1 MGGGSKLGLGSCCDL
16 AEYFLRIVV
25 IVSTT
30 ERRKEN
36 RNYRDCRRVISLG
49 EQFWPGVTRGTR
61 LGGGNRWGAGVIGL
75 FSCVY
80 AACLAARRAER
91 REKMRD

>member
-1 MGGGSKLGLGSCCDL
+1 MDGGSKLALGSLCDL

-36 RNYRDCRRVISLG
+36 RNYRGGRRVIRVG
-49 EQFWPGVTRGTR
+49 E
-61 LGGGNRWGAGVIGL
+61 L
-75 FSCVY
+75 F
-80 AACLAARRAER
+80 
-91 REKMRD
+91 